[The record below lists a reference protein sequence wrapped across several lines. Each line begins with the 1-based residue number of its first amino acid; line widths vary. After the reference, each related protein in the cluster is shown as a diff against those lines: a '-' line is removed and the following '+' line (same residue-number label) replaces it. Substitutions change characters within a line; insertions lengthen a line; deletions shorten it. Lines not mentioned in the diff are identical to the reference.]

1 MSDVIIAGLL
11 MAGLIGLSVG
21 LIIAI
26 SRDHWWSKVLSLVI
40 CCAIFFGFGCAVGQE
55 EVNDRD
61 VISHLFDLM
70 YDYEQEYAISNIG
83 EEYSMSQVRDT
94 SNLLAA
100 LIGSDKMR
108 LENK

>member
-1 MSDVIIAGLL
+1 MIIITSNVQVQLTQEEKDKLQDARE
-11 MAGLIGLSVG
+11 V
-21 LIIAI
+21 I
-26 SRDHWWSKVLSLVI
+26 SR
-40 CCAIFFGFGCAVGQE
+40 
-55 EVNDRD
+55 
-61 VISHLFDLM
+61 LFNLM

-94 SNLLAA
+94 SSLLAT

>member
-1 MSDVIIAGLL
+1 MNIIAANVQIQLTQEEKDKL
-11 MAGLIGLSVG
+11 QDAREV
-21 LIIAI
+21 I
-26 SRDHWWSKVLSLVI
+26 SR
-40 CCAIFFGFGCAVGQE
+40 
-55 EVNDRD
+55 
-61 VISHLFDLM
+61 LFDLM

-83 EEYSMSQVRDT
+83 EEYSMGQVRDT

>member
-1 MSDVIIAGLL
+1 MNIITSNIQVQLT
-11 MAGLIGLSVG
+11 
-21 LIIAI
+21 
-26 SRDHWWSKVLSLVI
+26 
-40 CCAIFFGFGCAVGQE
+40 QE
-55 EVNDRD
+55 EKDKLQDARE
-61 VISHLFDLM
+61 VISYLFDLM
-70 YDYEQEYAISNIG
+70 YNYEQEYAISNIG

>member
-1 MSDVIIAGLL
+1 MDIITSNVQVQLA
-11 MAGLIGLSVG
+11 
-21 LIIAI
+21 
-26 SRDHWWSKVLSLVI
+26 
-40 CCAIFFGFGCAVGQE
+40 QE
-55 EVNDRD
+55 EKNKLQDARE

-70 YDYEQEYAISNIG
+70 YDYEQEYVISNIG

-94 SNLLAA
+94 SNLLTA

>member
-1 MSDVIIAGLL
+1 MEIIKAPIYVKLTEEERKTL
-11 MAGLIGLSVG
+11 
-21 LIIAI
+21 
-26 SRDHWWSKVLSLVI
+26 RDA
-40 CCAIFFGFGCAVGQE
+40 CE
-55 EVNDRD
+55 

-100 LIGSDKMR
+100 LIGSDKMQ

>member
-1 MSDVIIAGLL
+1 MNIITSNVQVQLT
-11 MAGLIGLSVG
+11 
-21 LIIAI
+21 
-26 SRDHWWSKVLSLVI
+26 
-40 CCAIFFGFGCAVGQE
+40 QE
-55 EVNDRD
+55 EKDKLQDARE
-61 VISHLFDLM
+61 VISCLFDLM

-83 EEYSMSQVRDT
+83 EEYSMNQVRDT

>member
-1 MSDVIIAGLL
+1 MNVIE
-11 MAGLIGLSVG
+11 S
-21 LIIAI
+21 AI
-26 SRDHWWSKVLSLVI
+26 KI
-40 CCAIFFGFGCAVGQE
+40 QITQE
-55 EVNDRD
+55 EQDRIREAHE
-61 VISHLFDLM
+61 VIAHLYDIML
-70 YDYEQEYAISNIG
+70 DYEQEYAISNIG

>member
-1 MSDVIIAGLL
+1 MEIIKAPIYAKLTENERKTL
-11 MAGLIGLSVG
+11 
-21 LIIAI
+21 
-26 SRDHWWSKVLSLVI
+26 RD
-40 CCAIFFGFGCAVGQE
+40 ARE
-55 EVNDRD
+55 

>member
-1 MSDVIIAGLL
+1 MNIITSNVQVQLTQEEKDKLQDARE
-11 MAGLIGLSVG
+11 V
-21 LIIAI
+21 I
-26 SRDHWWSKVLSLVI
+26 SR
-40 CCAIFFGFGCAVGQE
+40 
-55 EVNDRD
+55 
-61 VISHLFDLM
+61 LFDLM

-83 EEYSMSQVRDT
+83 EEYSMNQVRDT

>member
-1 MSDVIIAGLL
+1 MFRFNSPK
-11 MAGLIGLSVG
+11 
-21 LIIAI
+21 
-26 SRDHWWSKVLSLVI
+26 RRRTNSKTPR
-40 CCAIFFGFGCAVGQE
+40 E
-55 EVNDRD
+55 

-100 LIGSDKMR
+100 LIGSDKMQ

>member
-1 MSDVIIAGLL
+1 MKRSIANTYICIDAEGQAFPIIA
-11 MAGLIGLSVG
+11 
-21 LIIAI
+21 
-26 SRDHWWSKVLSLVI
+26 
-40 CCAIFFGFGCAVGQE
+40 CE
-55 EVNDRD
+55 

-100 LIGSDKMR
+100 LIGSNKMQ

>member
-1 MSDVIIAGLL
+1 MNIITSNVQVQLT
-11 MAGLIGLSVG
+11 
-21 LIIAI
+21 
-26 SRDHWWSKVLSLVI
+26 
-40 CCAIFFGFGCAVGQE
+40 QE
-55 EVNDRD
+55 EKNKLQDARE

-108 LENK
+108 LENKYINVGEIPHFLLTNSLISAIMSTTKQGRAKK

>member
-1 MSDVIIAGLL
+1 MNIITSNVQVQLT
-11 MAGLIGLSVG
+11 
-21 LIIAI
+21 
-26 SRDHWWSKVLSLVI
+26 
-40 CCAIFFGFGCAVGQE
+40 QE
-55 EVNDRD
+55 EKNKLQDARE

-83 EEYSMSQVRDT
+83 EEYSMSQIRDT

>member
-1 MSDVIIAGLL
+1 MNVIE
-11 MAGLIGLSVG
+11 S
-21 LIIAI
+21 AI
-26 SRDHWWSKVLSLVI
+26 KI
-40 CCAIFFGFGCAVGQE
+40 QITQE
-55 EVNDRD
+55 EQDRIRETHE
-61 VISHLFDLM
+61 VIAHLYDIML
-70 YDYEQEYAISNIG
+70 DYEQEYAISNIG

>member
-1 MSDVIIAGLL
+1 MNVINSDVQIQLT
-11 MAGLIGLSVG
+11 
-21 LIIAI
+21 
-26 SRDHWWSKVLSLVI
+26 
-40 CCAIFFGFGCAVGQE
+40 QE
-55 EVNDRD
+55 EKNKLQDARE

>member
-1 MSDVIIAGLL
+1 MCFKCLPPLKKWKSANKGGKTNEHHHLKRSGSAHPRGKNKLQDA
-11 MAGLIGLSVG
+11 
-21 LIIAI
+21 
-26 SRDHWWSKVLSLVI
+26 R
-40 CCAIFFGFGCAVGQE
+40 E
-55 EVNDRD
+55 

>member
-1 MSDVIIAGLL
+1 MNIIAANVQVQLT
-11 MAGLIGLSVG
+11 
-21 LIIAI
+21 
-26 SRDHWWSKVLSLVI
+26 
-40 CCAIFFGFGCAVGQE
+40 QE
-55 EVNDRD
+55 EKDKLQDARK
-61 VISHLFDLM
+61 VISHLFALM

-94 SNLLAA
+94 SNLLAV

>member
-1 MSDVIIAGLL
+1 MT
-11 MAGLIGLSVG
+11 LITSSIQVQLTQEEKDKLQDAREV
-21 LIIAI
+21 I
-26 SRDHWWSKVLSLVI
+26 SR
-40 CCAIFFGFGCAVGQE
+40 
-55 EVNDRD
+55 
-61 VISHLFDLM
+61 LFDLM

-94 SNLLAA
+94 SNLLAT

>member
-1 MSDVIIAGLL
+1 MNIITSNVQVQLT
-11 MAGLIGLSVG
+11 
-21 LIIAI
+21 
-26 SRDHWWSKVLSLVI
+26 
-40 CCAIFFGFGCAVGQE
+40 QE
-55 EVNDRD
+55 EKDKLQDARE
-61 VISHLFDLM
+61 VISHLFNLR

>member
-1 MSDVIIAGLL
+1 MNIITSTFRLNSPKREKNKLQDA
-11 MAGLIGLSVG
+11 
-21 LIIAI
+21 
-26 SRDHWWSKVLSLVI
+26 R
-40 CCAIFFGFGCAVGQE
+40 E
-55 EVNDRD
+55 
-61 VISHLFDLM
+61 VISHRFDLM

-83 EEYSMSQVRDT
+83 EEYSMNQVRDT